1 MNILGAEVSI
11 DNQATPG
18 LIPTYKNK
26 SIKFTNDGGGLFHC
40 DVKDFT
46 LPIHTNVSTTKDSS
60 QEAMTQ
66 VHAVSCLS
74 TVEANKS
81 KFSKKGQLKA
91 KKARD
96 LQHDLL
102 RPSQAALIHY
112 VESGQIQN
120 CNITKLDILRA
131 EAIYDPPLPHLQG
144 KLTRQSLVKNHQTIV
159 EGRESLNFKK
169 TRLPFGAYAI
179 VHSGTD
185 NTMNSRGLPAIA
197 LKESNESNSFFFMS
211 LKSGKR
217 LNCNKWATL
226 PIPENVIDE
235 INEMGQKDKATNK
248 AKSGNSPAFSL
259 DDISEYPSDESFSD
273 QADGLAGKLIDKHS
287 EIIDGMIQSNM
298 SGTDEDPII
307 GPTDTPMDIEEPT
320 AQSNN
325 NTVEDQTQLDQTLI
339 SEVDSIDF
347 NINNAYDTTMEVDK
361 PEVMNLQ
368 DKADDQHMSNN
379 KQGSEISDLDV
390 PTNQLPDGHSSDISD
405 LDVPITQLVARNDT
419 VDSSSRNTA
428 DLTSSDSSAFA
439 TVKSPS
445 QIGSYPISYVA
456 SSHRC
461 PLIKGSRSTVK
472 KLSQRFLKTTQ

>member
-1 MNILGAEVSI
+1 MTAPLLLVRCFVDSRVVLYKEVGTFIHLPLKVHFNKSSIANILSRTHVMNILGAEVSI

-18 LIPTYKNK
+18 LILTYKNK

-81 KFSKKGQLKA
+81 KFSKKDQLKA

-102 RPSQAALIHY
+102 WPSQAALIHY

-179 VHSGTD
+179 VHIVEQT
-185 NTMNSRGLPAIA
+185 
-197 LKESNESNSFFFMS
+197 
-211 LKSGKR
+211 
-217 LNCNKWATL
+217 
-226 PIPENVIDE
+226 
-235 INEMGQKDKATNK
+235 
-248 AKSGNSPAFSL
+248 
-259 DDISEYPSDESFSD
+259 
-273 QADGLAGKLIDKHS
+273 
-287 EIIDGMIQSNM
+287 
-298 SGTDEDPII
+298 
-307 GPTDTPMDIEEPT
+307 TP
-320 AQSNN
+320 
-325 NTVEDQTQLDQTLI
+325 
-339 SEVDSIDF
+339 
-347 NINNAYDTTMEVDK
+347 
-361 PEVMNLQ
+361 
-368 DKADDQHMSNN
+368 
-379 KQGSEISDLDV
+379 
-390 PTNQLPDGHSSDISD
+390 
-405 LDVPITQLVARNDT
+405 
-419 VDSSSRNTA
+419 
-428 DLTSSDSSAFA
+428 
-439 TVKSPS
+439 
-445 QIGSYPISYVA
+445 
-456 SSHRC
+456 
-461 PLIKGSRSTVK
+461 
-472 KLSQRFLKTTQ
+472 